1 MTDPELQLRLPAR
14 PENVALVRQV
24 LAGIADAI
32 HVEPALLA
40 DIKTAVTEACNNV
53 VLHAYPD
60 EPDGL
65 LEVDARPSDQ
75 YVAIVVRDYGGGMQ
89 PHASGVEEPAPGLG
103 LPLIAALTDRYE
115 IHGGGGR
122 GIEVRM
128 VFMLADLPDIPA
140 NGAVRA
146 SAPDPPAEDSLKG
159 AGVAITPGPMMA
171 PVLGRLTAMLAARA
185 DFSLE
190 RLSDAVL
197 VTDAIAASISSFIPD
212 RHAWV
217 VFEDGDQKIE
227 MTVGPL
233 VQGGGDELLR
243 TMQLPGFDRS
253 LEQLVDDVRVESS
266 GDDEYVHVTVSNGQ

>member
-1 MTDPELQLRLPAR
+1 MTDAELQLRLPAK

-24 LAGIADAI
+24 LAGIADAV

-60 EPDGL
+60 QPDGP
-65 LEVDARPSDQ
+65 LEVDARPRDE

-89 PHASGVEEPAPGLG
+89 PHASDFDEPAPGLG

-128 VFMLADLPDIPA
+128 VFMLADTPDIPS

-146 SAPDPPAEDSLKG
+146 SAPDAPAEDSPKA

-197 VTDAIAASISSFIPD
+197 VTDALAASISSFTPGKY
-212 RHAWV
+212 ASV
-217 VFEDGDQKIE
+217 VFEDGEQAID
-227 MTVGPL
+227 MRVGPL
-233 VQGGGDELLR
+233 VHGGGEELVR
-243 TMQLPGFDRS
+243 TMQLPGLDRS

-266 GDDEYVHVTVSNGQ
+266 GDDEYLHVSVTSNP